1 MKLKLLVGAILLS
14 SVTFANETPITGT
27 VQSKCVITTD
37 TPGIY
42 GNPTPSVLSTD
53 PADGGVQPIVRFDV
67 AIADFYKAAIA
78 IPNDFSS
85 APSLSDTITWDGEV
99 SVAEVSDAQMA
110 AYDTEKRLYN
120 NITEIDL
127 SVAGSVW
134 FKVDS
139 TASYG
144 YDKSLPAGNYNAVVN
159 AECIAN

>member
-14 SVTFANETPITGT
+14 SATFANETPITGT